1 MPAGIELPWSIE
13 PAGQEPMLVE
23 LIKGASGFAGWIQA
37 DADYATFAGGKV
49 LSLGGPSAMAVM
61 QPIAANQAALVD
73 NAAPGGYSALA
84 FSPVATTRYPL
95 STGVLDTTKPFS
107 LLVMIKPALPGAAT
121 QICLGRFSSST
132 VRAALST
139 PANAVAKMN
148 FLYGAATIEFPI
160 AFGQWNAVWIV
171 WDGAKL
177 KARSNG
183 VRAADVTAA
192 ADTATS
198 PFVIGGP
205 ASGVLFWEGQF
216 AEMIAFSS
224 DMFALSNQEGFDDVN
239 TYLANVYGLTA

>member
-1 MPAGIELPWSIE
+1 
-13 PAGQEPMLVE
+13 
-23 LIKGASGFAGWIQA
+23 
-37 DADYATFAGGKV
+37 
-49 LSLGGPSAMAVM
+49 
-61 QPIAANQAALVD
+61 
-73 NAAPGGYSALA
+73 
-84 FSPVATTRYPL
+84 
-95 STGVLDTTKPFS
+95 
-107 LLVMIKPALPGAAT
+107 MIKPALPGAAT
-121 QICLGRFSSST
+121 QIYLGRFYSST
-132 VRAALST
+132 VRTALST

-171 WDGAKL
+171 WDGTKL

-183 VRAADVTAA
+183 VRAADVAAA

-216 AEMIAFSS
+216 GEMIAFSS
-224 DMFALSNQEGFDDVN
+224 DMFTQDNQVGFDDVN